1 MSKYPFIKVGNKFLH
16 FYSEWSIMKLIP
28 INMKGFINSFI
39 NSFINIIKALYSIGC
54 VNTNIY
60 KERQNI

>member
-39 NSFINIIKALYSIGC
+39 NIIKALYSIGC

>member
-1 MSKYPFIKVGNKFLH
+1 MSRYPFIKVGNKFLH

-39 NSFINIIKALYSIGC
+39 NIIKALYSIGC

>member
-28 INMKGFINSFI
+28 INVKGFII
-39 NSFINIIKALYSIGC
+39 SFINII
-54 VNTNIY
+54 
-60 KERQNI
+60 

>member
-28 INMKGFINSFI
+28 SDTQGFINEV
-39 NSFINIIKALYSIGC
+39 G
-54 VNTNIY
+54 
-60 KERQNI
+60 